1 MSWVLRP
8 RVYSNVHALLSRY
21 VYLLGSC
28 SRVITHDYSRLRM
41 LYSNVPFE
49 VRDLKRYI
57 MMYQA
62 WTYFFGPLSTDI
74 HEDILFE
81 SLDFQGF
88 VRPIVCWHVAYRMY
102 ICPEVL
108 GVSWCIY
115 GDSLSII
122 VGWLHRRLVP
132 PAFLQSW
139 SRLLRPSMSIFC
151 LAMSVLDTFPFL
163 LPTFQAFQIKL
174 LDHIRLSVHCK
185 LSIYYPFGGK
195 PHLWKPHIP
204 TLPRLVLW

>member
-1 MSWVLRP
+1 
-8 RVYSNVHALLSRY
+8 
-21 VYLLGSC
+21 
-28 SRVITHDYSRLRM
+28 
-41 LYSNVPFE
+41 
-49 VRDLKRYI
+49 
-57 MMYQA
+57 MYQT

-102 ICPEVL
+102 ICPKVL

-115 GDSLSII
+115 GGSLSIL

-163 LPTFQAFQIKL
+163 LPTFQVFQIKL

-204 TLPRLVLW
+204 TYPNIANVGICFPKRLATIAVTCAKKAGALVNKLSGGPLALTSEKARLGSSWRVATATDWMFP